1 VRTSQTTQRHW
12 CAWSFQVAAVC
23 DLGRASKAWR
33 FELVLCAFRIR
44 SETNISRHIRTD
56 NVERTWRVPKF
67 ISPSLGKSVAF
78 LGVKSTSTSFLGMR
92 AIRHAT
98 ALYSSNRLYHDPS
111 HFRHLSET
119 QSSSSGY
126 FLLHN
131 EDPAFSLFSQPRL
144 CSCLSRPS
152 TYHPLDHLFFSSI
165 IVPPITQTADTSFS
179 NTRLRS

>member
-1 VRTSQTTQRHW
+1 MILAGRRRRGVSNSF
-12 CAWSFQVAAVC
+12 CA
-23 DLGRASKAWR
+23 
-33 FELVLCAFRIR
+33 R
-44 SETNISRHIRTD
+44 SEYVPRRIYRDTSRQTM
-56 NVERTWRVPKF
+56 WRGHGDSRNS
-67 ISPSLGKSVAF
+67 ISPSLGKSVTF
-78 LGVKSTSTSFLGMR
+78 LDVKSTSTSFLGMR

-98 ALYSSNRLYHDPS
+98 ALYSSNRLYHNPS

-126 FLLHN
+126 FLPHN

-144 CSCLSRPS
+144 CSCLSRPP